1 VQRLAPVL
9 SPKSIAIVGASETSR
24 WSRYTYSNLQQG
36 DYPHPVYL
44 VNPRGGTVHGQTV
57 FTSLRDVQEPV
68 DLAYVL
74 VGAQHVLEVLADAH
88 EAGITNLVIVAAGY
102 AETGLE
108 GRAYQD
114 ELVAQADKNGQT
126 ILGPN
131 NLGFVNAWS
140 NVYAYSS
147 AIPCPFQKG
156 GVSVLSQS
164 GALGVMLLDY
174 CATRDIGIGHLV
186 SLGNEAQ
193 VTVDEGIRCLIDDP
207 HTRVLAL
214 YLESIRQPQ
223 RFLDACVAA
232 GEAGKPVVI
241 YKTGRGELGARVAAA
256 HTGGL
261 VGDDELVSAICE
273 QYGIIRVDSLEEW
286 LTTAAVFDG
295 YGPISGHRVGYVS
308 SSGAMCGVFSDAAD
322 IAGLAIPE
330 LDPSTVVRLQQVL
343 PDFAT
348 AQNPLD
354 TTGYVVNDRTIIPR
368 TQQIVS
374 EDPNLD
380 FLVVNSTYPR
390 DAEMAEYFSGL
401 SIEDLCRNSP
411 VPVVPMGAFPSEQ
424 TPYSRQYRRERGLP
438 FALESVSLGLP
449 AIAHTLWWSERQA
462 QMREAAARCESKS
475 GAVAVL
481 PEGRRIGMWSE
492 YRSSELLRAA
502 GIPVVPSLLC
512 ADPEAAVQAAEA
524 LEYPVAIK
532 VVTADIS
539 HKSDV
544 GGVRL
549 NVATADEVRE
559 ATETVI
565 RSTTQ
570 VASETAIDGVL
581 VSPMRP
587 YGTELLVGVIR
598 DAIWGPAMAVGLGGI
613 WVEVV
618 HDVAL
623 RLLPVDHAEALLML
637 ESLRGIEL
645 LRGVRNHQAADLDAV
660 AEIISQISDLV
671 IDLGPELAEL
681 EINPL
686 LVNGSRVEALD
697 ALVRWTGV

>member
-1 VQRLAPVL
+1 
-9 SPKSIAIVGASETSR
+9 
-24 WSRYTYSNLQQG
+24 
-36 DYPHPVYL
+36 
-44 VNPRGGTVHGQTV
+44 
-57 FTSLRDVQEPV
+57 
-68 DLAYVL
+68 
-74 VGAQHVLEVLADAH
+74 
-88 EAGITNLVIVAAGY
+88 
-102 AETGLE
+102 
-108 GRAYQD
+108 
-114 ELVAQADKNGQT
+114 
-126 ILGPN
+126 
-131 NLGFVNAWS
+131 
-140 NVYAYSS
+140 
-147 AIPCPFQKG
+147 
-156 GVSVLSQS
+156 
-164 GALGVMLLDY
+164 
-174 CATRDIGIGHLV
+174 
-186 SLGNEAQ
+186 
-193 VTVDEGIRCLIDDP
+193 
-207 HTRVLAL
+207 
-214 YLESIRQPQ
+214 
-223 RFLDACVAA
+223 
-232 GEAGKPVVI
+232 
-241 YKTGRGELGARVAAA
+241 
-256 HTGGL
+256 
-261 VGDDELVSAICE
+261 
-273 QYGIIRVDSLEEW
+273 
-286 LTTAAVFDG
+286 
-295 YGPISGHRVGYVS
+295 
-308 SSGAMCGVFSDAAD
+308 
-322 IAGLAIPE
+322 
-330 LDPSTVVRLQQVL
+330 
-343 PDFAT
+343 
-348 AQNPLD
+348 
-354 TTGYVVNDRTIIPR
+354 
-368 TQQIVS
+368 
-374 EDPNLD
+374 
-380 FLVVNSTYPR
+380 
-390 DAEMAEYFSGL
+390 
-401 SIEDLCRNSP
+401 
-411 VPVVPMGAFPSEQ
+411 
-424 TPYSRQYRRERGLP
+424 
-438 FALESVSLGLP
+438 
-449 AIAHTLWWSERQA
+449 
-462 QMREAAARCESKS
+462 
-475 GAVAVL
+475 VAVL

-686 LVNGSRVEALD
+686 LVNGSQVEALD
-697 ALVRWTGV
+697 ALVSWAGALPQH